1 MRYFLI
7 LFLIF
12 FGILNAQ
19 DRVITTGVPFLMI
32 SPDALRKIKQILI
45 AKKMADKIDTLDNQ
59 WGKIIDG
66 IQDRKNSITIE
77 TKKDKEKEGK

>member
-1 MRYFLI
+1 MDDYKYV
-7 LFLIF
+7 
-12 FGILNAQ
+12 Q
-19 DRVITTGVPFLMI
+19 LMI

-59 WGKIIDG
+59 GGKISDG

-77 TKKDKEKEGK
+77 TQKDKEKEGK

>member
-1 MRYFLI
+1 MDDYKYV
-7 LFLIF
+7 
-12 FGILNAQ
+12 Q
-19 DRVITTGVPFLMI
+19 LMI

-66 IQDRKNSITIE
+66 IQDRINSITIE

>member
-1 MRYFLI
+1 
-7 LFLIF
+7 
-12 FGILNAQ
+12 
-19 DRVITTGVPFLMI
+19 MI

-45 AKKMADKIDTLDNQ
+45 AKKMANNIDTLDNQ

>member
-1 MRYFLI
+1 
-7 LFLIF
+7 
-12 FGILNAQ
+12 
-19 DRVITTGVPFLMI
+19 MI

-77 TKKDKEKEGK
+77 TQKDKEKEGK

>member
-1 MRYFLI
+1 MDDYKYV
-7 LFLIF
+7 
-12 FGILNAQ
+12 Q
-19 DRVITTGVPFLMI
+19 LMI

-66 IQDRKNSITIE
+66 IQDRKNSIMIE
-77 TKKDKEKEGK
+77 TQKDKEKEGK

>member
-1 MRYFLI
+1 MDDYKYV
-7 LFLIF
+7 
-12 FGILNAQ
+12 Q
-19 DRVITTGVPFLMI
+19 LMI
-32 SPDALRKIKQILI
+32 SPDALRKIKQILT
-45 AKKMADKIDTLDNQ
+45 AKKMANNIDTLDNQ

>member
-1 MRYFLI
+1 MDDYKYV
-7 LFLIF
+7 
-12 FGILNAQ
+12 Q
-19 DRVITTGVPFLMI
+19 LMI

-77 TKKDKEKEGK
+77 TKKEKEKEGK